1 VITMPEHHRER
12 DAEDLEELEDVP
24 MCRYSNPIPTCDRR
38 GDSRGSYAEQL
49 DQIQSALA
57 CQTQLLVDLLAAV
70 NGLTAAV
77 LTREA

>member
-1 VITMPEHHRER
+1 MPEHHRER

-38 GDSRGSYAEQL
+38 DSRASYAEQL
-49 DQIQSALA
+49 DQILSALA

>member
-1 VITMPEHHRER
+1 MPEHHRER

-38 GDSRGSYAEQL
+38 DNCGSYAQQL
-49 DQIQSALA
+49 DQILSALA

-77 LTREA
+77 LTREV